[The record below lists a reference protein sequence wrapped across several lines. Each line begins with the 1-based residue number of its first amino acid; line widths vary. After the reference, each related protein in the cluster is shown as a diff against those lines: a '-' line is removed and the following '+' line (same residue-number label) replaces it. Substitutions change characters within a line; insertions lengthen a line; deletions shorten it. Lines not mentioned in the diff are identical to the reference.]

1 MNVTLRKARNDD
13 KEDVIWVESQSTP
26 NLRYV
31 SHVWNIFLNDEDG
44 EWTVEELNG
53 KIMGCGKYSILPDGT
68 AWLETLRVAPQSQG
82 LGLGK
87 RLYELWVKLSLE
99 KGVKTMRMYTGVNN
113 VVSAGLARRYG
124 FSLAEKFHLTSKKVE
139 PIEVEH
145 TFKKIIDEREASELL
160 LPLAEKWGNWM
171 VMNRTFYKWTAV
183 LCKWLTEKGMVY
195 KNCDGDLVVMGGRFM
210 TDVQL
215 HIGLF
220 DGNAK
225 TCLDYAKMYASHMNV
240 ESMHCLYPDY
250 CLKMR
255 TSWLKMNSTWVLLQL
270 L

>member
-1 MNVTLRKARNDD
+1 
-13 KEDVIWVESQSTP
+13 
-26 NLRYV
+26 
-31 SHVWNIFLNDEDG
+31 
-44 EWTVEELNG
+44 
-53 KIMGCGKYSILPDGT
+53 
-68 AWLETLRVAPQSQG
+68 
-82 LGLGK
+82 
-87 RLYELWVKLSLE
+87 
-99 KGVKTMRMYTGVNN
+99 MYTGVNN

-145 TFKKIIDEREASELL
+145 TFKKIIDEREATELL

-171 VMNRTFYKWTAV
+171 VMNRTFYKWTAA

-195 KNCDGDLVVMGGRFM
+195 QNCDGDLVVMGGRFM

-220 DGNAK
+220 DGDAK
-225 TCLDYAKMYASHMNV
+225 TCLDYAKMYASHMHV

-250 CLKMR
+250 CLKIENKLVENEFYLGASPVIVMER
-255 TSWLKMNSTWVLLQL
+255 HF
-270 L
+270 